1 MLRLVQLPSSGIV
14 WGVGGSRDGGRSL
27 ESGDGRSGN
36 LQRVSSVESFS
47 AWRLNGGQFGLPGFG
62 ATASRRRRMAVTR
75 SGVKELESGLME
87 VREGEGTRVRDD
99 ERRSGALRVA
109 LICGGPSE
117 ERGISLNSAR
127 SVLVHL
133 EAEDVLVSCYYLNKK
148 LEFFGIPSAQMYSN
162 TPSDFDFK
170 ITSTARSFRSHTEF
184 LEHLQATSDIVF
196 PVLHGQ
202 FGEDGGIQAL
212 LESAGLPF
220 VGTGAAAAQV
230 AFDKYDAAVEL
241 AKHGFATL
249 PSFLVDDG
257 KVDVSGLRK
266 WFQSND
272 VDINTGRVVVK
283 PARAGSSVG
292 VSVAE
297 GLNTAVKNAEALLNE
312 GIDERVVIEMFAE
325 GGQEFTA
332 LVLDVGSGNETRPV
346 TLLPTEVEIFGGD
359 PSDGEQEVAIF
370 NYRRKYLPTRQVSY
384 HTPPRFSE
392 GTINKIRSGAAD
404 LFRILGLRDVA
415 RVDGWLLPQVKRTG
429 PALGGQMPSDESDSG
444 IIVFSDINLTSG
456 MEQTSILFMQ
466 AAQIGISHADI
477 LRSLL
482 SHACTRYPTI
492 PLPKSIGY
500 PIAISNSNP
509 KAEFGMEGSPIEKQK
524 VFVLFG
530 GDSSE
535 RQVSLISGT
544 NVWLNLRGCSDLN
557 VTPFLLAPAEPDDTK
572 TVSEGDLVGDKT
584 VWALPYAE
592 VLKHTVEEVVEGC
605 IEHLKASTVAKVST
619 LRDQILS
626 ELQGQV
632 KASLLSDDG
641 RMEMP
646 RKLTLKKFIAEAKQ
660 NNAVVFIAVHGG
672 IGENGTLQ
680 ALLRASG
687 VPHTG
692 SGDEASRLC
701 MDKATTGAAISHLSS
716 QGIHTAAKAVIEIH
730 ELVQSGDDMWVKLR
744 KELKAD
750 DVCVKPV
757 GDGCSTGV
765 ARLSCAEDLAAYVKA
780 ISTGQSQIHP
790 GTFLKAHGIVE
801 MPYPSPKQL
810 LFEPFIETDDV
821 VVVSANRGGSA
832 SEGELYWEGKSR
844 WLEVTVGVL
853 GLHGVMHAF
862 NPSITVKETGGI
874 LTLEEKFQGG
884 TGVNLTPPPSSL
896 IKEEAIA
903 ACRKRIEI
911 VANTL
916 GLEGFARIDAFVHA
930 DTGEVIIIE
939 ANTVPGM
946 TPSTVLIHQALT
958 EIPPLYPRSFFRKVV
973 DLALLQ
979 HSRQQIS

>member
-1 MLRLVQLPSSGIV
+1 MLRFSQLSSSSAILQGVRDSRSPRNGASHRHHCRYSARKNNVCRLSFLGESSATFATRISTRTGISATRSDVNVLQSDVIEVQEGE
-14 WGVGGSRDGGRSL
+14 GNSL
-27 ESGDGRSGN
+27 END
-36 LQRVSSVESFS
+36 
-47 AWRLNGGQFGLPGFG
+47 A
-62 ATASRRRRMAVTR
+62 TR
-75 SGVKELESGLME
+75 SG
-87 VREGEGTRVRDD
+87 T
-99 ERRSGALRVA
+99 LRVA
-109 LICGGPSE
+109 LICGGPSA

-127 SVLVHL
+127 SVLDHL

-148 LEFFGIPSAQMYSN
+148 LEFFAIPSAQMYSN

-170 ITSTARSFRSHTEF
+170 IASTAQSFRSHTEF
-184 LEHLQATSDIVF
+184 LEHLEATSDIVF

-220 VGTGAAAAQV
+220 VGTGAAAARV

-241 AKHGFATL
+241 AKFGFATL
-249 PSFLVDDG
+249 PSFLVEDG
-257 KVDVSGLRK
+257 KVDISGLRK
-266 WFQSND
+266 WFQRNNID
-272 VDINTGRVVVK
+272 TNTGRVVVK
-283 PARAGSSVG
+283 PARSGSSVG

-297 GLNTAVKNAEALLNE
+297 GLNTAVKAAEALLSE
-312 GIDERVVIEMFAE
+312 GIHERVVIELFAK

-346 TLLPTEVEIFGGD
+346 TLLPTEVEILGGD
-359 PSDGEQEVAIF
+359 SSDGEQEVAIF
-370 NYRRKYLPTRQVSY
+370 NYRRKYLPSRQVSY

-404 LFRILGLRDVA
+404 LFRILRLRDVA
-415 RVDGWLLPQVKRTG
+415 RIDGWLLPQV
-429 PALGGQMPSDESDSG
+429 QSG
-444 IIVFSDINLTSG
+444 EPNSGTVIFSDINLMSG

-466 AAQIGISHADI
+466 AAQIGVSHADI

-482 SHACTRYPTI
+482 RHACARHPTI
-492 PLPKSIGY
+492 PLPKSIGSSMNL
-500 PIAISNSNP
+500 SNS
-509 KAEFGMEGSPIEKQK
+509 KAEFRMGGLPTRRQK

-544 NVWLNLRGCSDLN
+544 NVWLNLRGCSDLD
-557 VTPFLLAPAEPDDTK
+557 VSPFLLAPGEPNGT
-572 TVSEGDLVGDKT
+572 ELVMEADKIENNS

-605 IEHLKASTVAKVST
+605 IEHSKSSTVAKVST
-619 LRDQILS
+619 LRDQVLS
-626 ELQGQV
+626 ELQGHV
-632 KASLLSDDG
+632 KASLLSDEG
-641 RMEMP
+641 FMEMP
-646 RKLTLKKFIAEAKQ
+646 RKLTLKRFIEEAKQ
-660 NNAVVFIAVHGG
+660 NDAVVFIAVHGS

-680 ALLRASG
+680 SLLRDSG

-692 SGDEASRLC
+692 SSEEPSRLC
-701 MDKATTGAAISHLSS
+701 MDKAATGAAISHLSS
-716 QGIHTAAKAVIEIH
+716 QGIFTAAKAVMDFH
-730 ELVQSGDDMWVKLR
+730 ELLKGGDQMWTKLK
-744 KELKAD
+744 KELKTD
-750 DVCVKPV
+750 NVCVKPV

-765 ARLSCAEDLAAYVKA
+765 ARLSCADDLAAYVKA
-780 ISTGQSQIHP
+780 IQMGQSQIHP

-801 MPYPSPKQL
+801 MPDPSPKQL

-821 VVVSANRGGSA
+821 VVVSSSSTGSSA
-832 SEGELYWEGKSR
+832 REGELYWEGKSR

-853 GLHGVMHAF
+853 GLDGFMHAL
-862 NPSITVKETGGI
+862 NPSITVKESGGI

-958 EIPPLYPRSFFRKVV
+958 EVPPMYPRSFFKKVV

-979 HSRQQIS
+979 HSRKQTS